1 MTEEFDKAFD
11 DALMA
16 RARKLDTDIEPEND
30 LWPDIEAVIEAERSA
45 PKILPWHRYAVQ
57 AAAMVLLIGGSS
69 GLTYLALDGK
79 VPNSSTVPVPMT
91 VPLNVETASFG
102 DRYTL
107 GPGFQDARRDLQS
120 RLEFELERLSPEARA
135 EVEMNMQTIRTAID
149 EINVALAEA
158 PDNVL
163 LQQLL
168 LSSYREE
175 LALMNNVSGI
185 SNAVMRREDF

>member
-1 MTEEFDKAFD
+1 MTEEFDQAFD

-16 RARKLDTDIEPEND
+16 RAKELKTDVQPEND
-30 LWPDIEAVIEAERSA
+30 LWPDIEAVIEGERSA
-45 PKILPWHRYAVQ
+45 PTVAPWYRYAVQ
-57 AAAMVLLIGGSS
+57 AAALVLLIGGSS

-79 VPNSSTVPVPMT
+79 VPNSTTVPVPLT
-91 VPLNVETASFG
+91 VPLNAETASFG

-120 RLEFELERLSPEARA
+120 RLDVELERLSPEARA

-149 EINVALAEA
+149 EINAALAEA

-175 LALMNNVSGI
+175 LALMDNVSGI
-185 SNAVMRREDF
+185 SNAVMWREDF